1 MQMKGI
7 DVSQWQGT
15 EINFNKVKAAG
26 YSFVIIRAGY
36 GRSAGQKDPCFETNY
51 KKAKAAGLKVGAY
64 WYSYADSADDARTE
78 AAAFISIIRGKTF
91 EMPLY
96 FDLEEQKQFA
106 RGRAFCSELVKAF
119 CNELE
124 AAGFWAGLY
133 ISRSYLQNYIT
144 TEVANRYALWVAE
157 YNSRCNYGGTYG
169 MWQYSSTGRVDGINT
184 DVDLNYCYIDYPA
197 EIVAAGLNG
206 YKKQAAKPQVEKK
219 PEAKPQA
226 EKKPAKTEEK
236 KKTTYTTYTVKKGD
250 TLWGI
255 SQKYKTTVD
264 KLVEINKIKNPDLIY
279 AGQKIKIPK

>member
-15 EINFNKVKAAG
+15 DINFNKVKAAG

-36 GRSAGQKDPCFETNY
+36 GRSASQKDPYFETNY
-51 KKAKAAGLKVGAY
+51 KKAKAAGLKIGAY
-64 WYSYADSADDARTE
+64 WYSYADSIDDAKTE
-78 AAAFISIIRGKTF
+78 AAAFISIIKGKTF

-96 FDLEEQKQFA
+96 FDLEEPKQFA

-119 CNELE
+119 CNALE

-133 ISRSYLQNYIT
+133 ISRSPLQNYIT
-144 TEVANRYALWVAE
+144 SEVANRYALWVAE
-157 YNSRCNYGGTYG
+157 YNSRLNYGGQYG
-169 MWQYSSTGRVDGINT
+169 MWQFSSTGKVDGIADN
-184 DVDLNYCYIDYPA
+184 VDLNYCYVDYPA

-206 YKKQAAKPQVEKK
+206 YKKQAAKPKT
-219 PEAKPQA
+219 

-236 KKTTYTTYTVKKGD
+236 KKTTYTTYTVEKGD